1 MNVVNL
7 VIAILVALGAA
18 GVALMLSNSQ
28 TAELEK
34 EIATLKTN
42 LDQTRGLL
50 DNAQKKLNNVD
61 TTELRRDVDNLAG
74 VWDRVDDLKKEDAKL
89 KAEIDKLAEMQ
100 KTAVAAPAV
109 AGSPV
114 EEGAE
119 GELNERDMG
128 RMMRGLQQMGQQ
140 FGQRMLDRQM
150 ESYAKDLNL
159 NETQSADL
167 KKLLS
172 DTMAKGMEQF
182 RKAFEGGG
190 DGERPDFQAL
200 REQFEKEFNTEL
212 EKILSPEQV
221 EKFQELSRNQMRRW
235 GGMGG
240 FGPGGGRRG
249 GGGEGGP
256 RAPEGNR

>member
-18 GVALMLSNSQ
+18 GVALVLSNSQ
-28 TAELEK
+28 TADLQK
-34 EIATLKTN
+34 EVATLKTN

-89 KAEIDKLAEMQ
+89 RTEIDKLAEMQ
-100 KTAVAAPAV
+100 KAAAAAPAV
-109 AGSPV
+109 AGAPGEGGGD
-114 EEGAE
+114 EEFSE
-119 GELNERDMG
+119 QDMG
-128 RMMRGLQQMGQQ
+128 KMMRGLSQMGRQ
-140 FGQRMLDRQM
+140 FGQRMINRQM
-150 ESYAKDLNL
+150 ESIGKELNL

-172 DTMAKGMEQF
+172 DTMTKGMDQM
-182 RKAFEGGG
+182 RKAFEGGE
-190 DGERPDFQAL
+190 GEAPDFQAL
-200 REQFEKEFNTEL
+200 REQFEQEFNAEL
-212 EKILSPEQV
+212 EKILTPEQM
-221 EKFQELSRNQMRRW
+221 EKFQELARDRMR
-235 GGMGG
+235 GMGG
-240 FGPGGGRRG
+240 MFGPGRGGRRG

-256 RAPEGNR
+256 RLPEGNR

>member
-18 GVALMLSNSQ
+18 GVALALSNSQ

-34 EIATLKTN
+34 EVATLKTN

-89 KAEIDKLAEMQ
+89 KAEIDRLAEMQ
-100 KTAVAAPAV
+100 RTAAAAPAV
-109 AGSPV
+109 AGAPG
-114 EEGAE
+114 EEGGDE
-119 GELNERDMG
+119 EFSERDMDK
-128 RMMRGLQQMGQQ
+128 MMKGLSKMGQQ
-140 FGQRMLDRQM
+140 FGQRMLDNQM
-150 ESYAKDLNL
+150 QTFAKELNL
-159 NETQSADL
+159 NETQTADM

-172 DTMAKGMEQF
+172 DTMTKGMEQM

-190 DGERPDFQAL
+190 GERPDFQAL

-212 EKILSPEQV
+212 QKILTPEQF
-221 EKFQELSRNQMRRW
+221 EKFQEVARDRMQGM

-256 RAPEGNR
+256 RTPEGNR